1 VRRSS
6 IWISVAITALLI
18 TGGALLRHTPGGKA
32 TLVEDELGL
41 FTPEQFARISEHH
54 AFLLKDHG
62 IDYRVVTRSTG
73 GDINGFAVQYFDH
86 NGVGSESPHGHGL
99 LLVIDPDQDKVRLE
113 VSRSLEGTFVDAFVA
128 YVEQR
133 QMVPFFAKNR
143 IADGVLATTEMI
155 VTRVQNAKSNAGFS
169 TESWAAATSGAGAT
183 SKASINQG
191 GDESF
196 RQGIDHQAAG
206 SPLATLEQYQAA
218 MSQRNLRPDLD
229 IYSADTKAMLK
240 GWVMTAAQ
248 ADNQAKSL
256 KHCDPLGV
264 RLSDDARL
272 AVVRYPIRE
281 RTCNPWFMVFEDG
294 AWRLDLTM
302 MQKAIRFGR
311 SNAWHFASGV
321 HHPYQFAFVDWEFD
335 KNGFPVRSY
344 QH

>member
-1 VRRSS
+1 MRRSS

-18 TGGALLRHTPGGKA
+18 TGGALLRHTAGGKA
-32 TLVEDELGL
+32 TLVDDDLGL
-41 FTPEQFARISEHH
+41 FTPEQLARISEHH

-62 IDYRVVTRSTG
+62 IDYLVAAKSTA
-73 GDINGFAVQYFDH
+73 GDINGFAVRYFDD
-86 NGVGSESPHGHGL
+86 NRIGSKSAYGHGL
-99 LLVIDPDQDKVRLE
+99 LLLIDPDLDKVRME

-128 YVEQR
+128 YIEQR

-155 VTRVQNAKSNAGFS
+155 VTRVQNAKANAGFS
-169 TESWAAATSGAGAT
+169 TEAWAAATSGAGAT
-183 SKASINQG
+183 SKAGINQG
-191 GDESF
+191 GDDTF
-196 RQGIDHQAAG
+196 RQGRDHQAAG

-229 IYSADTKAMLK
+229 IYSTDTKAMLK

-256 KHCDPLGV
+256 KQCDPLGV
-264 RLSDDARL
+264 RLSDDGQL
-272 AVVRYPIRE
+272 AVIRYPIRE
-281 RTCNPWFMVFEDG
+281 RSCNPWFMVLEDG

-302 MQKAIRFGR
+302 MQKAVRFGR

-335 KNGFPVRSY
+335 KNGFPVRGH
-344 QH
+344 QR